1 MRENGGDSR
10 KTQCELITLFENL
23 KTFSLCFLFY
33 GQQAE
38 RGNEEN
44 TLKQRQVSAAIDSS
58 TRKNSQIL
66 TLPLSAVK
74 NITECELSLLT
85 HRLTPTIY
93 TAPTESS

>member
-10 KTQCELITLFENL
+10 KTQCEIITLFENL
-23 KTFSLCFLFY
+23 KTFSLSFLFY